1 MPMEKLREQLA
12 KNVTQHFELDDQSEE
27 LLQDNHTTVEFLDLL
42 ISNQLYSDAISLLS
56 HSLPNREAVW
66 WACLCAKQIADDDL
80 FRDTLLAAEK
90 WVYEP
95 TEKNRRLAEFYA
107 EKGKFGSAASWVAA
121 AAFWSGDN
129 IVGEQD
135 PKIAPDQYLYAHAV
149 SGSIMTSVCL
159 QDDISQSDLFE
170 KYINYGIN
178 IANGGNG

>member
-1 MPMEKLREQLA
+1 MEKLKEQLA
-12 KNVTQHFELDDQSEE
+12 KNITQYFELEEQSAE
-27 LLQDNHTTVEFLDLL
+27 LLKDDHTTVDFLDILV
-42 ISNQLYSDAISLLS
+42 SQKLYSDAINLLS

-66 WACLCAKQIADDDL
+66 WACICAKPISDDDL
-80 FRDTLLAAEK
+80 SKDTLLAAEK

-135 PKIAPDQYLYAHAV
+135 PKIAPGEYLYAHAV

-170 KYINYGIN
+170 KYISHGLN